1 MNNILDKNLELK
13 GKKVI
18 VRVDLNV
25 PMKDGS
31 ITETS
36 RIEKILPTL
45 KLLIKKEA
53 KIIIL
58 SHICRPIGKIV
69 KEMSLE
75 PISKKLSQ
83 YLNKEVLFNKNQI
96 NENTVSEINK
106 ISNGS
111 IMMLENIRFNE
122 GEETN
127 NEEFSKKYQV

>member
-58 SHICRPIGKIV
+58 SHIGSPRGKIV
-69 KEMSLE
+69 
-75 PISKKLSQ
+75 Q
-83 YLNKEVLFNKNQI
+83 
-96 NENTVSEINK
+96 
-106 ISNGS
+106 
-111 IMMLENIRFNE
+111 
-122 GEETN
+122 
-127 NEEFSKKYQV
+127 